1 MLKVRDSYSF
11 MIKTFHLLH
20 FFSKFSKD
28 FNALFYFCFNNCHQ
42 CFWGVGHAVMMEAA
56 LSKLAF

>member
-1 MLKVRDSYSF
+1 MGMLKVRNSYQSF

-20 FFSKFSKD
+20 FVSKISKD
-28 FNALFYFCFNNCHQ
+28 FNALF
-42 CFWGVGHAVMMEAA
+42 VLIIVTSASRDGHAVMMEAA